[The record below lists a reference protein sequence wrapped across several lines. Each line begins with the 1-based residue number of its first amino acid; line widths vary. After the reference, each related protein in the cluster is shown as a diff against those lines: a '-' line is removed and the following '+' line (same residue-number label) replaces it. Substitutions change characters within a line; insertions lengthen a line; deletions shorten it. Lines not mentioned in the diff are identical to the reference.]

1 MLNWKEAIEA
11 DAKRLKALSDFTN
24 QENQDGEEIPELPKS
39 SSSFDPAIR
48 FAEP

>member
-24 QENQDGEEIPELPKS
+24 QVKEDEETPALPKS